1 MHSSTNGVSP
11 DLSESAIWEEREKLS
26 REKQLLQEQRAR
38 FEQDRRT
45 VTETA
50 IRLGKEVS

>member
-1 MHSSTNGVSP
+1 VHSSANGMSP
-11 DLSESAIWEEREKLS
+11 GLSESAIWEEREKLS

-38 FEQDRRT
+38 FEQERRT